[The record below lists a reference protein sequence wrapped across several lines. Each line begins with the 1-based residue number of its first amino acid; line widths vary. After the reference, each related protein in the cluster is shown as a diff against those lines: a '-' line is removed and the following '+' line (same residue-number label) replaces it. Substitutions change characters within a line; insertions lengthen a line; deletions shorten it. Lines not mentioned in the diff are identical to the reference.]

1 MIKIVIFDFDGT
13 LFDTKYDLAR
23 SVNILLKEYCLN
35 ELPVEEIYK
44 NIGNGADILLL
55 KSFNFYN
62 LMPPENSIERFLDI
76 YDKEKLK
83 NTKPFDGIV
92 NVLEKLYRKKILYI
106 ITNKDEKNSLEILTY
121 FNLEK
126 YFKRVIGRDTFGI
139 KKPDSRLIEI
149 VKNFENVNN
158 NEIVI
163 IGDSE
168 IDLTF
173 GKNNNIKVILVTWGG
188 MSDIDYLK
196 SLKPDYVVDHPYEII
211 DLVSKNFI

>member
-23 SVNILLKEYCLN
+23 SVNILLKECSLN

-158 NEIVI
+158 DEIVI

-196 SLKPDYVVDHPYEII
+196 SLKPDYVIDHPYEII
-211 DLVSKNFI
+211 ELISKNFI

>member
-23 SVNILLKEYCLN
+23 SVNILLKECSLN

-158 NEIVI
+158 DEIVI

-188 MSDIDYLK
+188 MSDIEYLK

-211 DLVSKNFI
+211 ELISKNFI

>member
-158 NEIVI
+158 DEIVI

-196 SLKPDYVVDHPYEII
+196 SLKPDYVIDHPYEII
-211 DLVSKNFI
+211 ELISKNFI

>member
-158 NEIVI
+158 DEIVI

>member
-92 NVLEKLYRKKILYI
+92 NVLEKLYMKKILYI

-158 NEIVI
+158 DEIVI

-196 SLKPDYVVDHPYEII
+196 SLKPDYVIDHPYEII
-211 DLVSKNFI
+211 ELISKNFI

>member
-23 SVNILLKEYCLN
+23 SVNILLKECSLN

-158 NEIVI
+158 DEIVI

>member
-1 MIKIVIFDFDGT
+1 MIKVVIFDFDGT

-158 NEIVI
+158 DEIVI

-188 MSDIDYLK
+188 MSDIEYLK

-211 DLVSKNFI
+211 ELISKNFI

>member
-158 NEIVI
+158 DEIVI

-188 MSDIDYLK
+188 MSDIEYLK

-211 DLVSKNFI
+211 ELISKNFI

>member
-196 SLKPDYVVDHPYEII
+196 SLKPDYVIDHPYEII
-211 DLVSKNFI
+211 ELISKNFI